1 MARAFALG
9 SLRRRLFGA
18 RLAPVTL
25 GLGLVALLVGAGC
38 SSSSDGCTA
47 RFSGAVAET
56 GTVTSGCGTLSQA
69 ADGGASGDSLL
80 TLNAMSAHIGALA
93 VSIDLGATPAVG
105 TLSSET
111 VMNWSATGVA
121 SGTAA
126 CGYEGGNEA
135 VPTGSFT
142 LTITD
147 ATTTVA
153 HGTLDMTLYVHAPPA
168 TDCGASETEDAH
180 FTF

>member
-1 MARAFALG
+1 MVRASALRSLASRSASFA
-9 SLRRRLFGA
+9 
-18 RLAPVTL
+18 L
-25 GLGLVALLVGAGC
+25 GLGLLAMATGC
-38 SSSSDGCTA
+38 SSSNEGCAA
-47 RFSGAVAET
+47 RFSGGVTET
-56 GTVTSGCGTLSQA
+56 GTVTSGCGTLSQD
-69 ADGGASGDSLL
+69 ADGGASGDALL
-80 TLNAMSAHIGALA
+80 KLSAMSAHIGALE
-93 VSIDLGATPAVG
+93 VSIDLGATPAAG
-105 TLSSET
+105 ALSSET
-111 VMNWSATGVA
+111 VMTWSATGVA

-126 CGYEGGNEA
+126 CGYVAGNEA

-147 ATTTVA
+147 ATTGVA